1 MIMENIVKDKK
12 YTFGDL
18 AIILQDEF
26 GFNTGVV
33 NVGKP
38 PKINTL
44 TKEEAQKKLYEI
56 LKSLAD
62 QFCTPIQ
69 IKDNSK

>member
-1 MIMENIVKDKK
+1 MNNKK

-26 GFNTGVV
+26 GVNMGVV
-33 NVGKP
+33 NVGDSHQ
-38 PKINTL
+38 INTL

-62 QFCTPIQ
+62 QFCTPIS
-69 IKDNSK
+69 N